1 MIRGIVGRWRQW
13 KDRRRKQRA
22 LPAEYDAL
30 AREFGLLTARCLQT
44 DEALEK
50 ERGFTRQWTEEV
62 WTLRRR
68 LACMQQEHATM
79 LSDLPGLTPGEVER
93 LAILSE
99 ECGEVVRAIGK
110 ISRYGWESTSPF
122 VVGGRTNRQT
132 LERELGS
139 LRAVVNMMLDSQDVR
154 LNALQSWQRTKKT
167 ALENWTLYQ
176 ASSMPRAEQIAM
188 VQSIQRSAAGN

>member
-1 MIRGIVGRWRQW
+1 MLAQWRAPRILKAQA
-13 KDRRRKQRA
+13 D
-22 LPAEYDAL
+22 AEYEEL
-30 AREFGLLTARCLQT
+30 ARQFGLITGQCLEAREKLL
-44 DEALEK
+44 EAQDSFAREAGVNL
-50 ERGFTRQWTEEV
+50 W
-62 WTLRRR
+62 LRTR
-68 LACMQQEHATM
+68 LAQLEGQYKT
-79 LSDLPGLTPGEVER
+79 DLPGLTPSEVER

-110 ISRYGWESTSPF
+110 IQRYGWESTSPF

-139 LRAVVNMMLDSQDVR
+139 LRAVVNLMLDNQDVR

-188 VQSIQRSAAGN
+188 VQSIQKSAAGN